1 MPSSPVYLLSQEK
14 EDEARKALQ
23 WLRGSSYDI
32 DKEIQQASA
41 FQMHPRLEFQ
51 ASLINIKEICQYL
64 LDNMQDR

>member
-1 MPSSPVYLLSQEK
+1 MFFMPSSPVYLLSQEK

-41 FQMHPRLEFQ
+41 FQMHTHLKFK
-51 ASLINIKEICQYL
+51 ASLILYMIRQFI
-64 LDNMQDR
+64 LDKR